1 MEPVEKGGGHLHQLS
16 FSIHIFLVVFSKF
29 KNVKTDK
36 DLNFY
41 YYHSSS
47 LLLRKNLSYV
57 GFGLKIFDK
66 DTTVL

>member
-36 DLNFY
+36 DLNF
-41 YYHSSS
+41 
-47 LLLRKNLSYV
+47 LLLSQFKLALEKE
-57 GFGLKIFDK
+57 LKLCWFWSQDF
-66 DTTVL
+66 